1 MRTLVI
7 GFGNPGRMD
16 DGLGPVLAE
25 TVESWQK
32 PSVVAQADYQ
42 LNIEHAAEV
51 AEADLVIFIDAS
63 TEAPPPFRFYRLEPA
78 DRNAFTTHA
87 MVPETVLEICRKVYG
102 KAPLAFVLAV
112 RGDKFEMGEN
122 FSSAAKQNM
131 KEAEKFLSTLLQPG
145 DRTARCIGAAGC

>member
-1 MRTLVI
+1 
-7 GFGNPGRMD
+7 MD

-112 RGDKFEMGEN
+112 RGDKFEMSESL
-122 FSSAAKQNM
+122 SSAAKQNM